1 MITPLGIPG
10 LSPSDKHR
18 DEHNGLKYP
27 DMAVEGQGGGGCG
40 LGCAVSRFRNL
51 KDPIFYQ

>member
-27 DMAVEGQGGGGCG
+27 DMAVESQGGGGCG